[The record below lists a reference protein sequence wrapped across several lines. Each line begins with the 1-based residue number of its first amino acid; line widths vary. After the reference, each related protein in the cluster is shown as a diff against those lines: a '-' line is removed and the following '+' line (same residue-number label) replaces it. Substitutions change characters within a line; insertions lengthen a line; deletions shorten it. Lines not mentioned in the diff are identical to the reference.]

1 MSILF
6 GICQAE
12 GHAVEEPQ
20 LMALAQGTKRYAVD
34 GTFTRTEGR
43 VGMGFQ
49 PYHTHLRSKLE
60 SELAIDKRGNLLTLD
75 GRVDN
80 YRELCQ
86 LLDIPDGEFADSQIV
101 LAAFER
107 WGAECFSKIVGDW
120 ALALWSRQDQSLF
133 LVRDHA
139 GTRSLYFKKSNGDII
154 WSTCLETFFVDNPER
169 NVDEVFAACY
179 LSGQQIFDRTPYRE
193 IGVVWPAHYFVFQD
207 GRLTCTA
214 YWQYRVTDTIRYLAD
229 ADYEEHFLSLFE
241 QAIQRRTGPGASILA
256 QLSGGMDSSSIVC
269 MADRLCRKGG
279 TGLAQS
285 VDTVSYLD
293 DAEPSW
299 NERPFVSVVEAAR
312 GKTGI
317 HIENSFSDYLFEP
330 PDPEHGRNLLP
341 GKDLASQKRDAHFEL
356 LTNSRNFRVI
366 LSGIGGDELLGGVP
380 TALPELADYLVA
392 GHFHELVQKAIA
404 WCLATRT
411 PVWHLLSETVM
422 YTLSLY
428 VQPNR
433 IRKKQPPWLTPYLR
447 RLSDDHVRHGLPL
460 SRGFRFA
467 PSALSNAAA
476 WASIL
481 NTLAQIAPA
490 HQVRREYRYPYLDRD
505 LVDFLLRI
513 PREQLVRPGRRR
525 FLMRN
530 ALKGIVPEEILERRR
545 KAVII
550 RGPLIVL
557 QIARGRIK
565 KLFAESALAEMHLL
579 NRDAFL
585 SAIDAAATD
594 GTLVW
599 MADIARTILLELWL
613 QASNQPQTQ
622 NDFEFSRTSPAR
634 ILLG

>member
-20 LMALAQGTKRYAVD
+20 LKALAQATLRYAVD

-43 VGMGFQ
+43 IGMGFQ

-60 SELAIDKRGNLLTLD
+60 SEPAIDKRGNLLTLD
-75 GRVDN
+75 GRIDN
-80 YRELCQ
+80 YREICQ
-86 LLDIPDGEFADSQIV
+86 LLGIPNDEIPDSQIV

-107 WGAECFSKIVGDW
+107 WGAGCFSRIVGDW
-120 ALALWSRQDQSLF
+120 ALALWSRQDRSLF
-133 LVRDHA
+133 LARDHA
-139 GTRSLYFKKSNGDII
+139 GARTLYFKESNGNII
-154 WSTCLETFFVDNPER
+154 WSTCMETFFVDSPER
-169 NVDEVFAACY
+169 NVDEVYAACY
-179 LSGQQIFDRTPYRE
+179 LSGQQTYDRTPYRE
-193 IGVVWPAHYFVFQD
+193 IGVVQPAHYFVFHD
-207 GRLTCTA
+207 GGLACTA
-214 YWQYRVTDTIRYLAD
+214 YWQHTVTDTIRHLAD
-229 ADYEEHFLSLFE
+229 ADYEEHFLSLFG
-241 QAIQRRTGPGASILA
+241 QAVQRRIGPGAPILA
-256 QLSGGMDSSSIVC
+256 HLSGGMDSSSIVC
-269 MADRLCRKGG
+269 MADQLCNKGK
-279 TGLAQS
+279 TEMAQF

-293 DAEPSW
+293 DTEPSW
-299 NERPFVSVVEAAR
+299 NERPFVTVVESAR

-317 HIENSFSDYLFEP
+317 HIENSFSDFLFEP
-330 PDPEHGRNLLP
+330 SDPEDGQNLLP
-341 GKDLASQKRDAHFEL
+341 GKDRASQKREEHFEL
-356 LTNSRNFRVI
+356 LTNSRSYRVI

-392 GHFHELVQKAIA
+392 GHFHELVQKGIA
-404 WCLATRT
+404 WGLATRI
-411 PVWHLLSETVM
+411 PVWHLLSETAM
-422 YTLSLY
+422 YTISLY
-428 VQPNR
+428 SQPNR
-433 IRKKQPPWLTPYLR
+433 IARKQPPWLTPYLR
-447 RLSDDHVRHGLPL
+447 RLSDDHVSHHPPL

-481 NTLAQIAPA
+481 NTLAQIVPA
-490 HQVRREYRYPYLDRD
+490 HQVQREYRYPYLDRD

-530 ALKGIVPEEILERRR
+530 ALKGIVPAEILERRR

-557 QIARGRIK
+557 QTARLRIK
-565 KLFAESALAEMHLL
+565 RLFAESALVEMHLL
-579 NRDAFL
+579 NRGAFL

-594 GTLVW
+594 GALVW

-613 QASNQPQTQ
+613 QASNRPQTR

-634 ILLG
+634 VLPG

>member
-20 LMALAQGTKRYAVD
+20 LTALAQGTKRYAVD
-34 GTFTRTEGR
+34 GTFRRTEGR
-43 VGMGFQ
+43 IGMGFQ

-60 SELAIDKRGNLLTLD
+60 SEPAIDKRGNLLTFD
-75 GRVDN
+75 GRIDN
-80 YRELCQ
+80 YRELFQ
-86 LLDIPDGEFADSQIV
+86 LLSIPDDEFADSQIV

-120 ALALWSRQDQSLF
+120 ALALWSRQDRSLF
-133 LVRDHA
+133 LARDHA
-139 GTRSLYFKKSNGDII
+139 GARTLYFKKSNDDII
-154 WSTCLETFFVDNPER
+154 WSTCLETFFVDSPKR

-179 LSGQQIFDRTPYRE
+179 LSGQQTFNRTPYRE
-193 IGVVWPAHYFVFQD
+193 IGVVWPAHYFVFHD

-214 YWQYRVTDTIRYLAD
+214 YWQHMVTDTIRYPAD

-241 QAIQRRTGPGASILA
+241 QAVERRIGPGAPILA

-269 MADRLCRKGG
+269 MADRLCRKGE
-279 TGLAQS
+279 TGLVQS
-285 VDTVSYLD
+285 LDTVSYLD
-293 DAEPSW
+293 DTEPSW

-312 GKTGI
+312 GKAGI

-330 PDPEHGRNLLP
+330 PDPQDGQNLIP
-341 GKDLASQKRDAHFEL
+341 GKDRASQEREEHFEL
-356 LTNSRNFRVI
+356 LTGSQRYRVI

-392 GHFHELVQKAIA
+392 RQFHELIRKSIA
-404 WCLATRT
+404 WCMPTRT
-411 PVWHLLSETVM
+411 SVWHLLAETVM
-422 YTLSLY
+422 YTISLY
-428 VQPNR
+428 SQPNQ
-433 IRKKQPPWLTPYLR
+433 IRKRQSPWLTPRLR
-447 RLSDDHVRHGLPL
+447 RLSDDHLRHGLPL

-530 ALKGIVPEEILERRR
+530 ALKGIVPVEILERRR

-557 QIARGRIK
+557 QTARGKIK
-565 KLFAESALAEMHLL
+565 RLFAESVLAEMQLL
-579 NRDAFL
+579 NRDEFL

-613 QASNQPQTQ
+613 QASNRAQTQ
-622 NDFEFSRTSPAR
+622 NDFKFSRPSPAR
-634 ILLG
+634 VLLG

>member
-20 LMALAQGTKRYAVD
+20 LTALAQGTKRYAVD

-43 VGMGFQ
+43 IGMGFQ

-60 SELAIDKRGNLLTLD
+60 SEPSIDKLGNLLTLD
-75 GRVDN
+75 GRIDN
-80 YRELCQ
+80 HRELCQ
-86 LLDIPDGEFADSQIV
+86 LLGIADGEIADSQIV

-120 ALALWSRQDQSLF
+120 ALALWSCQDRSLF
-133 LVRDHA
+133 LARDHA
-139 GTRSLYFKKSNGDII
+139 GTRTIYFKESNGDII
-154 WSTCLETFFVDNPER
+154 WSTCLETFFVDSPER

-179 LSGQQIFDRTPYRE
+179 LSGQKTFDRTPYKE
-193 IGVVWPAHYFVFQD
+193 IGVVWPAHYFVFYD

-214 YWQYRVTDTIRYLAD
+214 YWQHMVTDTIRYRTD
-229 ADYEEHFLSLFE
+229 ADYKEHFLSLFE
-241 QAIQRRTGPGASILA
+241 QAVERRIGPGAPILA
-256 QLSGGMDSSSIVC
+256 HLSGGMDSSSIVC

-293 DAEPSW
+293 DTEPSW

-330 PDPEHGRNLLP
+330 PDLQDGQDLIP
-341 GKDLASQKRDAHFEL
+341 GKDRASQKREEHFEL
-356 LTNSRNFRVI
+356 LTDSQSYRVI

-404 WCLATRT
+404 WCLATRI
-411 PVWHLLSETVM
+411 PVWHLLSETLM
-422 YTLSLY
+422 YTISLY
-428 VQPNR
+428 SQPNR
-433 IRKKQPPWLTPYLR
+433 IARKQPPWLTPYLR
-447 RLSDDHVRHGLPL
+447 RLSDDHVSQHLPL

-481 NTLAQIAPA
+481 NTLTQIAPA

-530 ALKGIVPEEILERRR
+530 ALKGIVPAEILERRR
-545 KAVII
+545 KAVLI
-550 RGPLIVL
+550 REPLITL
-557 QIARGRIK
+557 QTARERIK
-565 KLFAESALAEMHLL
+565 KLFTESALAEMQLL

-599 MADIARTILLELWL
+599 MADIAGTILLELWL
-613 QASNQPQTQ
+613 QAPNRVRMQ
-622 NDFEFSRTSPAR
+622 NDFDFSRASPAQV
-634 ILLG
+634 LLG